1 MRPYHRCVC
10 TTLEG
15 WAGPNTQTAPVERVN
30 LSVRTWAT
38 WVNFFF
44 LFFCVHINICRVML
58 NVFLFIPI
66 LIVSVRS
73 TLLVIDNKVWIE
85 LMHFALKYYSI
96 LTWCNEQVN
105 ERVNVRLVKIKWVC
119 GLLRKAGT
127 WTTTAEQRMAKMGFV
142 LFCNGTCFA
151 WFFFLRCSVFLVTVF
166 FNQ

>member
-1 MRPYHRCVC
+1 MCMHNFGRLGGAKHTDGTCGTCKLICPY
-10 TTLEG
+10 
-15 WAGPNTQTAPVERVN
+15 
-30 LSVRTWAT
+30 LSYMGE
-38 WVNFFF
+38 FFF
-44 LFFCVHINICRVML
+44 PSFFCVHINICRVML

-151 WFFFLRCSVFLVTVF
+151 WFFFSTLLGLSSDCF
-166 FNQ
+166 F